1 LGASVLERL
10 LEGVGVGPLE
20 PPPVCGQGHLPAAMR
35 STGVRPKTLQT
46 ILGPVRFARSRY
58 VCDHC
63 GAVRYPGDQTLGV
76 EATGFSP
83 GLRRLMTRAGSRESF
98 AQATAD
104 LHDYAGVRVDPK
116 DVERVAEA
124 VGRLIDDWMQRQGSA
139 AVLSQA
145 LDDPA
150 EAATI
155 PLMYIA
161 LDATGVPIRKNE
173 LAGVAGKGEDGQART
188 RDVKLGCV
196 FTQTTLDKEGR
207 PVRDEDST
215 TYVGAIEPSVDFGH
229 RLHAEAVR
237 RGLARAQHVV
247 VLGDGAPYNHAIAL
261 EYFPGATFVLDL
273 YHARER
279 LSDFIKDHTAQ
290 PSQGPLYQVCLG
302 LLDQGRIEELTQRME
317 AALSP
322 DEPQHRQGLTRI
334 AYFVER
340 AEQMRYEAFRR
351 QGFFVGSGVIEAGC
365 KTVIGDRLKRSGM
378 HWTVRGAN
386 AIIAACCCL
395 YSDRFEQFWEDA
407 GS

>member
-1 LGASVLERL
+1 MLERL
-10 LEGVGVGPLE
+10 LEGIGVGRLE
-20 PPPVCGQGHLPAAMR
+20 LPPVCSQGHLPAAMR

-58 VCDHC
+58 VCDRC

-98 AQATAD
+98 AQASAD
-104 LHDYAGVRVDPK
+104 LHEYAGVRVDPK

-124 VGRLIDDWMQRQGSA
+124 VGRLIDDWMQRQGST

-145 LDDPA
+145 LQPA
-150 EAATI
+150 NAPTI
-155 PLMYIA
+155 PILYIA
-161 LDATGVPIRKNE
+161 LDATGAPIRKNE

-188 RDVKLGCV
+188 REVKLGCV
-196 FTQTTLDKEGR
+196 FTQTTLDGQGR

-237 RGLARAQHVV
+237 RGLARAQRVV
-247 VLGDGAPYNHAIAL
+247 VLGDGAPYNHTIAL
-261 EYFPGATFVLDL
+261 EHFPGATFILDL
-273 YHARER
+273 YHARQR
-279 LSDFIKDHTAQ
+279 LSDFIKDHTAH
-290 PSQGPLYQVCLG
+290 PSQGPLHQVCLI
-302 LLDQGRIEELTQRME
+302 LLDQGRIEELVEHME
-317 AALSP
+317 KALSP
-322 DEPQHRQGLTRI
+322 DEPQHQQGLTRI
-334 AYFVER
+334 AYFVQR
-340 AEQMRYEAFRR
+340 AEQMRYEEFRR

-365 KTVIGDRLKRSGM
+365 KELVGRRLKGSGM

-386 AIIAACCCL
+386 AIIAARCCL
-395 YSDRFEQFWEDA
+395 YSGRIEQFWEDA